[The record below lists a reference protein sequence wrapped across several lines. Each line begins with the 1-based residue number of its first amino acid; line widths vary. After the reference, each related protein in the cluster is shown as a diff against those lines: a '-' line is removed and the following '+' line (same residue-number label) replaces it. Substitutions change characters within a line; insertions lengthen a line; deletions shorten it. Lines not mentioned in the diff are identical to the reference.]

1 MKNFLL
7 LVLVSALVF
16 GCASQRTR
24 ATCAETEYRLNSMSY
39 SPDQRAFLEEELRQC
54 RELQAEQEKDDVLTN
69 KIKGSIYERFSADSA
84 AADSAKGDSSV
95 VEGNNAGVEAV
106 SDSAKAV
113 SAEDSPSDDSVKT
126 GPVARRKNQRRNANS
141 VMDEIA
147 QKEAGGAVEPA
158 GAEGETQENAG
169 EAAAEAVGET
179 AAEAGSGT
187 ATDAAGEQVE
197 KP

>member
-1 MKNFLL
+1 MKNFLF
-7 LVLVSALVF
+7 LVLISAFLF

-84 AADSAKGDSSV
+84 AADSAKGDSIL
-95 VEGNNAGVEAV
+95 VEGNSAGSEAV
-106 SDSAKAV
+106 SDSTKTV
-113 SAEDSPSDDSVKT
+113 STDSPSSDEVVKT
-126 GPVARRKNQRRNANS
+126 GPSARRKNQRRNANS

-147 QKEAGGAVEPA
+147 QKEAGGEVATAVA
-158 GAEGETQENAG
+158 GSEASETSG
-169 EAAAEAVGET
+169 EAAAEAVTEAAAEAQAET
-179 AAEAGSGT
+179 AA
-187 ATDAAGEQVE
+187 DAAGEQVE
-197 KP
+197 NP

>member
-1 MKNFLL
+1 MKNFLFL
-7 LVLVSALVF
+7 ALISALLC

-84 AADSAKGDSSV
+84 AADSAKGDSSL
-95 VEGNNAGVEAV
+95 VEGNNAGSEAV
-106 SDSAKAV
+106 SDSAKTV
-113 SAEDSPSDDSVKT
+113 SADSSSSDEGVKT
-126 GPVARRKNQRRNANS
+126 GPSARRKNQRRNSNS

-147 QKEAGGAVEPA
+147 QKEAGGDVATA
-158 GAEGETQENAG
+158 AAESETPETSG
-169 EAAAEAVGET
+169 EAAAEAVTGT
-179 AAEAGSGT
+179 AAEAQAES

-197 KP
+197 NP